1 MLNAISLLKFTSV
14 EKFIITCRGGIS
26 RKPGVYVLK
35 TTALRD
41 AIEAALEGH
50 VHHVW
55 IVNDIAKHDR
65 KPIGL
70 VSLTDLIRMIQELK
84 TQSTL

>member
-1 MLNAISLLKFTSV
+1 MLISLLKFTSV
-14 EKFIITCRGGIS
+14 EEFLITYRGGIS

-35 TTALRD
+35 TASLRD

-55 IVNDIAKHDR
+55 IVNDIAKYDR

-70 VSLTDLIRMIQELK
+70 LSLTDLIRMIQELK
-84 TQSTL
+84 TQNYRH